1 MLNEAVFRSPK
12 WLRKFMDFEISTG
25 DDISDK
31 AEKKE
36 VEKKRLAA
44 WDKAWRES
52 DEDDFKEFF
61 KERYK
66 DYVRTTLNGW
76 ILTSDLSKIRNS
88 FRGDMSIWVEF
99 EKWKKEKENKK
110 REQEKVKSELDKLF
124 NDLVSDF
131 SNNPYTDKY
140 STPKKFGRVC
150 FHYKFENGDTFEMDE
165 NEIKYKNSIYT
176 VGIFYR
182 NKFVSLCNEIISKG
196 RTRPGG
202 SSSGSSSSGYNYYKQ
217 KSKHYKQ
224 KSNDPNRD
232 RFDKVKDNIKL
243 REEQLRKM
251 SKTDPQREALENEL
265 DNLKRALKRMKD
277 RYQFEHITNYLD
289 FKGRV

>member
-12 WLRKFMDFEISTG
+12 WLRKFMDFEVSTG

-36 VEKKRLAA
+36 AEKKRLAA
-44 WDKAWRES
+44 WDKAWREA
-52 DEDDFKEFF
+52 DEDEFKEFF
-61 KERYK
+61 NEKYK
-66 DYVRTTLNGW
+66 DYVRVKLNGY
-76 ILTSDLSKIRNS
+76 ILNSDLSKIKNS
-88 FRGDMSIWVEF
+88 FRGNMSIWTEF
-99 EKWKKEKENKK
+99 ENWKKEKENKK
-110 REQEKVKSELDKLF
+110 KEQGKIKSELDKLF

-182 NKFVSLCNEIISKG
+182 NKFVSLCNEIVSKG

-202 SSSGSSSSGYNYYKQ
+202 SKYWSGGSSSSG
-217 KSKHYKQ
+217 SKQ